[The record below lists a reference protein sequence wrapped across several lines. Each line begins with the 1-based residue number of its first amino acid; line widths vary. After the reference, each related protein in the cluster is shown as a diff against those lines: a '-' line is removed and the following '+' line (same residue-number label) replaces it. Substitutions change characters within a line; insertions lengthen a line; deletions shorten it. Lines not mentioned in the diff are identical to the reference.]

1 MNSQIIAAV
10 HIANG
15 HTPGNAAVLAGYA
28 HDDYVRAPR
37 WYAKAAR
44 QTERGDKDPNASNKD
59 KDEARLTRLV
69 RVGLGNQIDRIW
81 RKLGDPPD
89 ASKLDEEFWDTE
101 EREWIAILR
110 PELERMALGGA
121 STLYATLPV
130 GVDWALIATRAASW
144 ARQYSGTLIKGID
157 ATTLEDVRGKVAGY
171 VETPGQTMGDL
182 RESLEVSF
190 SPERANLIA
199 VTEVTG
205 AYAQGEAA
213 VAAEAK
219 EAGLEMTPFWQ
230 TNKDE
235 LVCDQC
241 RPLDGQDID
250 EDEIPPL
257 HPGCRCWH
265 SYRWGKR

>member
-171 VETPGQTMGDL
+171 VET
-182 RESLEVSF
+182 
-190 SPERANLIA
+190 
-199 VTEVTG
+199 
-205 AYAQGEAA
+205 
-213 VAAEAK
+213 
-219 EAGLEMTPFWQ
+219 
-230 TNKDE
+230 
-235 LVCDQC
+235 
-241 RPLDGQDID
+241 
-250 EDEIPPL
+250 
-257 HPGCRCWH
+257 
-265 SYRWGKR
+265 